1 VEIFPDRISITLK
14 NKELPSVS
22 KRDSKTSAFPNK
34 LLLLASTV
42 ILILLWKL
50 ISLFM
55 GSEIILPSPE
65 SAFSALAELVRQE
78 HFARAIFYTVRRGV
92 LGFVLSAS
100 AALIVGIAAG
110 ENRIVYN
117 LLKPVLTIVKT
128 VPVLSIVLLAIIWF
142 KTENVPVFVC
152 FLVVFPVISANV
164 IEGIKNVD
172 PHLIEMAHIYRVRKK
187 RIIFQIYL
195 PSLIPYL
202 LAGLSTAAGVT
213 WKAVIAAE
221 VLSMPRYAIGSGM
234 QFSQLQLNTAELFA
248 WTIIAVIIS
257 SFSEALLMALQYL
270 LPWRRKV

>member
-1 VEIFPDRISITLK
+1 MV
-14 NKELPSVS
+14 NKKLL
-22 KRDSKTSAFPNK
+22 NK
-34 LLLLASTV
+34 LLLIVSTA
-42 ILILLWKL
+42 ILLLLWKL
-50 ISLFM
+50 ISLWM

-65 SAFSALAELVRQE
+65 LAFSAMVELFRQE
-78 HFARAIFYTVRRGV
+78 NFTESILFTIKRGV
-92 LGFVLSAS
+92 AGFLLSATT
-100 AALIVGIAAG
+100 ALLIGIAAG
-110 ENRIVYN
+110 ENKIVYN
-117 LLKPVLTIVKT
+117 LLRPILTIVKT

-142 KTENVPVFVC
+142 RTDNVPIFVC

-172 PHLIEMAHIYRVRKK
+172 PHLIEMANIYRVGRR

-221 VLSMPRYAIGSGM
+221 VLSMPRYAIGTGM
-234 QFSQLQLNTAELFA
+234 QFAQIQLNTAELFA

-257 SFSEALLMALQYL
+257 SFSETLLLSLQYL
-270 LPWRRKV
+270 LPWRRSL